1 MFRILFSEAIKIDLE
16 NSFSAIIKTMLPYDV
31 IEEIEKEAANQD
43 HKSTAIKKG
52 FLNRDDY
59 YYDEFGFK
67 IEKDA
72 EQESR
77 ADGKENTDADFDEN
91 VFVDVRLS
99 TCPNSAK
106 LNRML
111 TEEIFKEDSKHKLK
125 WFASL
130 EFTHNA
136 DIGASFS
143 WDQVT
148 TLNKCEKLKGMIRGQ
163 GVPHSLRP
171 FIWMRSSGAM
181 QKKLSSSYK
190 YSEILKKAEDDMS
203 HASKQIEKDLLRTL
217 PSNACFSSLNSV
229 GVPRLRRVLQ
239 SIAWLFATI
248 GYCQGKSGVS

>member
-1 MFRILFSEAIKIDLE
+1 
-16 NSFSAIIKTMLPYDV
+16 MLPYDV
-31 IEEIEKEAANQD
+31 IEEIEKEVNSNQD
-43 HKSTAIKKG
+43 DQRPTSIKKG

-72 EQESR
+72 QQDSR
-77 ADGKENTDADFDEN
+77 SEDRERQDGDSDEN

-99 TCPNSAK
+99 TCPNSAR
-106 LNRML
+106 LNRIL
-111 TEEIFKEDSKHKLK
+111 TEELFKEDSKHKLK
-125 WFASL
+125 WYAYL

-171 FIWMRSSGAM
+171 FIWMRASGAM

-190 YSEILKKAEDDMS
+190 YSEILKKAEDDLS

-217 PSNACFSSLNSV
+217 PTNACFSSLSSV

-248 GYCQGKSGVS
+248 GYCQGKPLSVFRACQPVI